1 MFLPFYLC
9 LEKKG
14 ISLHVKNCHWFQ
26 QNAYCEGNVRTP
38 RNKMRDAFCSRLPV
52 SVSLAKFAPLQCVLG
67 HCQTP
72 PTDFM
77 VVPDLLE
84 SEGFLP

>member
-1 MFLPFYLC
+1 MHIVKEMLGP
-9 LEKKG
+9 LETKWEM
-14 ISLHVKNCHWFQ
+14 LFV
-26 QNAYCEGNVRTP
+26 
-38 RNKMRDAFCSRLPV
+38 D